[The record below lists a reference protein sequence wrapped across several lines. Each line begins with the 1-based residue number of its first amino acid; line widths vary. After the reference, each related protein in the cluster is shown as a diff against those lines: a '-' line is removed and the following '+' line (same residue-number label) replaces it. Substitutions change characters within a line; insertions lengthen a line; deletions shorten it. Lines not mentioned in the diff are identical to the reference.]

1 MSSQCNPA
9 LSFFAHLL
17 LLGGQFAPL
26 VAQHPGDLGE
36 GHVRTLGP
44 ELLPPV
50 IHKSNVASEGG
61 FGCIAVLH
69 WLLPLP
75 PFGPAATSGFL
86 RKNRQ
91 NRNTLKAQWVN
102 TWWYLWA
109 GRLKDVWLLPHLHF
123 SGCCFQQWLLGSQ
136 FAHPWLLQFNRRPRG
151 KGWMMRRLKK
161 CYTHFGEC
169 KGSK

>member
-9 LSFFAHLL
+9 LRVFAHLL

-26 VAQHPGDLGE
+26 VAQHPGDLWE

-50 IHKSNVASEGG
+50 IHETNVASEGG
-61 FGCIAVLH
+61 FGCIAVFH

-86 RKNRQ
+86 RKKKQ
-91 NRNTLKAQWVN
+91 N
-102 TWWYLWA
+102 
-109 GRLKDVWLLPHLHF
+109 
-123 SGCCFQQWLLGSQ
+123 
-136 FAHPWLLQFNRRPRG
+136 
-151 KGWMMRRLKK
+151 KK
-161 CYTHFGEC
+161 TDKTEPF
-169 KGSK
+169 